1 MKNSDRR
8 HADVGSLLDPT
19 AVGALRVAVERLR
32 GSGLSSAEAA
42 TEMVRQNFA
51 DWIDSESD
59 RESGAASRL
68 RIVKR

>member
-19 AVGALRVAVERLR
+19 GAGALRIAVERLR
-32 GSGLSSAEAA
+32 GSGLSSAEAGA
-42 TEMVRQNFA
+42 EMVRQNFM
-51 DWIDSESD
+51 DWLDSESD
-59 RESGAASRL
+59 RDSGAALRL